1 MSQAPLEQ
9 LRRAVRGTEYEG
21 KIFLV
26 GGWVRD
32 KLLGKVVDISDID
45 LVLEGDALEL
55 AEWLWKKRVSSHAP
69 VLYPSFGTAMV
80 HVGDA
85 QVELVTARAETY
97 RQGSRKP
104 IVTPGTL
111 FTDAQRRD
119 FTINTFLESL
129 DTGEIVDP
137 LGVGHDDLQAGVLR
151 TPLDPVITFTDDP
164 LRMLRACRFAAR
176 LGFTIAPTTYQALK
190 DNAFR
195 LSPEH
200 GISYERVREE
210 LNKTL
215 LAPGASAGLEQLR
228 ETGLLARFAP
238 ELAAMHGVSQNTW
251 HAYDV
256 WTHTLKALENL
267 PRDADLLLRLATLF
281 HDIGKPATRTEDGSG
296 VHFYEHEHVGAQLT
310 RDVLTR
316 LKYANDEIKQVS
328 TLVGLHMRYG
338 AYKSDWTDAA
348 VRRLIRTVDS
358 HREAL
363 FTLAHADLAACR
375 PDLPPQADLRALSE
389 RMAAIDAQI
398 DIRTADSPLSGIELM
413 ERLGI
418 PAGPLVG
425 RLKNALT
432 DAVIA
437 GELTEGDK
445 ETAEALARTLLSEIE
460 TTRARAKTV

>member
-1 MSQAPLEQ
+1 MSREPLEI
-9 LRRAVRGTEYEG
+9 LREAVRGSQYEG
-21 KIFLV
+21 KVFLV

-32 KLLGKVVDISDID
+32 KLLGKQVEVSDID

-55 AEWLWKKRVSSHAP
+55 AQWLWKKGVSSHAP

-129 DTGEIVDP
+129 DTGEIIDP
-137 LGVGHDDLQAGVLR
+137 LGVGHNDLKAGILR

-176 LGFTIAPTTYQALK
+176 LGFEIAPTTYQALK

-228 ETGLLARFAP
+228 ETGLLEKFAP
-238 ELAAMHGVSQNTW
+238 ELAAMHGVTQNTW

-256 WTHTLKALENL
+256 WTHTLKALESL
-267 PRDADLLLRLATLF
+267 PKDADLLLRLATLF
-281 HDIGKPATRTEDGSG
+281 HDIGKPSTRTEDASG
-296 VHFYEHEHVGAQLT
+296 VHFYEHEYVGEKLC
-310 RDVLTR
+310 REVLTR
-316 LKYANDEIKQVS
+316 LKYANDEIKHVG

-338 AYKSDWTDAA
+338 SYKPDWTDAA

-358 HREAL
+358 HRDAL
-363 FTLAHADLAACR
+363 FTLGHADIAACR
-375 PDLPPQADLRALSE
+375 PDLPPQVELASLAA
-389 RMAAIDAQI
+389 RMAEIDARI
-398 DIRTADSPLSGIELM
+398 DIRTADSPLSGLELM

-425 RLKNALT
+425 KLKNALT
-432 DAVIA
+432 DAVVS
-437 GELTEGDK
+437 GELAEGDK
-445 ETAEALARTLLSEIE
+445 DRAEALARAMIG
-460 TTRARAKTV
+460 

>member
-1 MSQAPLEQ
+1 MRGSQ
-9 LRRAVRGTEYEG
+9 YEG
-21 KIFLV
+21 NVFLV

-32 KLLGKVVDISDID
+32 KLLGKETEAYDID

-55 AEWLWKKRVSSHAP
+55 AQWLWKKGVSSHAP

-80 HVGDA
+80 HVGEA

-104 IVTPGTL
+104 VVTPGTL

-129 DTGEIVDP
+129 DTGEIIDP
-137 LGVGHDDLQAGVLR
+137 LGVGHDDLQAGILR

-176 LGFTIAPTTYQALK
+176 FGFRIAPETYQALK

-200 GISYERVREE
+200 GISHERVRDE

-215 LAPGASAGLEQLR
+215 MAPGASAGLEQLR
-228 ETGLLARFAP
+228 ETGLLVQFAP
-238 ELAAMHGVSQNTW
+238 ELAAMYGVTQNTW

-256 WTHTLKALENL
+256 WMHTLKALEDL
-267 PRDADLLLRLATLF
+267 PKDADLLLRLATLF
-281 HDIGKPATRTEDGSG
+281 HDIGKPSTRTEDASG
-296 VHFYEHEHVGAQLT
+296 VHFYEHEHVGERLT
-310 RDVLTR
+310 REVLTR
-316 LKYANDEIKQVS
+316 LKYANDEIKHVA

-338 AYKSDWTDAA
+338 SYKPDWTDAA
-348 VRRLIRTVDS
+348 VRRLMRTVDS
-358 HREAL
+358 HRDAL
-363 FTLAHADLAACR
+363 FTLGHADIAACR
-375 PDLPPQADLRALSE
+375 PDLPPQVELESLAE
-389 RMAAIDAQI
+389 RMAEIDARI
-398 DIRTADSPLSGIELM
+398 DIRHADSPLSGIELM

-425 RLKNALT
+425 KLKNALT
-432 DAVIA
+432 DAVIS
-437 GELTEGDK
+437 GELAESDK
-445 ETAEALARTLLSEIE
+445 ASAEALARTLLPIP
-460 TTRARAKTV
+460 K

>member
-1 MSQAPLEQ
+1 MSLEPLEI
-9 LRRAVRGTEYEG
+9 LRDAVRGTEYEG
-21 KIFLV
+21 KVFLV

-32 KLLGKVVDISDID
+32 KLLGKLVDVSDID

-55 AEWLWKKRVSSHAP
+55 AQWLWEKRVSSHSP

-80 HVGDA
+80 HIGDA

-104 IVTPGTL
+104 VVTPGTL

-137 LGVGHDDLQAGVLR
+137 LGVGHTDLQAGILR

-176 LGFTIAPTTYQALK
+176 LGFAIAPTTYQALR

-200 GISYERVREE
+200 GISFERVREE

-215 LAPGASAGLEQLR
+215 LAPGASVGLEQLR
-228 ETGLLARFAP
+228 ETGLLAQFAP
-238 ELAAMHGVSQNTW
+238 ELAAMHGVTQNSW

-267 PRDADLLLRLATLF
+267 PKNTDLWLRLATLF
-281 HDIGKPATRTEDGSG
+281 HDIGKPSTRTEDVSG
-296 VHFYEHEHVGAQLT
+296 VHFYEHEHVGEKLC
-310 RDVLTR
+310 REVLTR
-316 LKYANDEIKQVS
+316 LKYANDEIKQVA

-338 AYKSDWTDAA
+338 SYKPDWTDAA

-358 HREAL
+358 HRDAL
-363 FTLAHADLAACR
+363 FTLGHADIAACR
-375 PDLPPQADLRALSE
+375 PDLPPQVELSSLAA
-389 RMAAIDAQI
+389 RMAEIDARI
-398 DIRTADSPLSGIELM
+398 DIRTADSPLSGLELM
-413 ERLGI
+413 ERLAL
-418 PAGPLVG
+418 PSGPLVG
-425 RLKNALT
+425 KLKKALT
-432 DAVIA
+432 DAVVS
-437 GELTEGDK
+437 GELAEGDK
-445 ETAEALARTLLSEIE
+445 DGAEALARRL
-460 TTRARAKTV
+460 RDN

>member
-1 MSQAPLEQ
+1 M
-9 LRRAVRGTEYEG
+9 
-21 KIFLV
+21 
-26 GGWVRD
+26 RD
-32 KLLGKVVDISDID
+32 KLLGKQVDVSDID

-137 LGVGHDDLQAGVLR
+137 LGVGHTDLQAGILR

-176 LGFTIAPTTYQALK
+176 LGFAIAPTTYQALR

-195 LSPEH
+195 LAPEH
-200 GISYERVREE
+200 GISFERVREE

-215 LAPGASAGLEQLR
+215 LAPGASIGLEQLR
-228 ETGLLARFAP
+228 ETGLLAQFAP
-238 ELAAMHGVSQNTW
+238 ELAALHGVPQNTW

-267 PRDADLLLRLATLF
+267 PKNTDLLLRLATLF
-281 HDIGKPATRTEDGSG
+281 HDIGKPSTRTEDVSG
-296 VHFYEHEHVGAQLT
+296 VHFYEHEHVGEQLC
-310 RDVLTR
+310 REVLTR
-316 LKYANDEIKQVS
+316 LKYPNDEIKHVAA
-328 TLVGLHMRYG
+328 LVGLHMRYG
-338 AYKSDWTDAA
+338 SYKPDWTDAA

-358 HREAL
+358 HRDAL
-363 FTLAHADLAACR
+363 FTLGHADIAACR
-375 PDLPPQADLRALSE
+375 PDLPPQVELASLAT
-389 RMAAIDAQI
+389 RMAEIDARI
-398 DIRTADSPLSGIELM
+398 DIRTADSPLSGLELM

-425 RLKNALT
+425 KLKNALT
-432 DAVIA
+432 DAVVS

-445 ETAEALARTLLSEIE
+445 GAAEALARAMIG
-460 TTRARAKTV
+460 